1 MSTPTRT
8 RTRTRSICK
17 AMTEQGSHSFEISG
31 YSLHRGSHITSGTFS
46 VGGHDW
52 AFYPDGG
59 SSLVHGNGGSS
70 TQPYISIFLQGGQGP
85 GHLRPEPGRPDHRAA
100 VADGTPEPREFSY
113 GDPSMYFPHSGF
125 MRRAELEDSPLLR
138 DDRLTIHCDVTVIK
152 EPLVLTNMF
161 SNEITVPP
169 PNITEHLGR
178 LLETGVGADVTFIVD
193 GEILAAHKLV
203 RATRSPVFMAE
214 FLGPMKE
221 AKETHVAIEDMRSDA
236 FRALPLL
243 HFIYTDSLPDT
254 DDARGD
260 AGTELI
266 QHLLVAADRY
276 DVDRLKL
283 MCENMLCDGLDVW
296 NVAELALD
304 FANIITSMATPCMP
318 EADQQTA
325 SRAASLITSF
335 SHSQPSSSRI
345 IPHSLG
351 LRTLQP

>member
-1 MSTPTRT
+1 M
-8 RTRTRSICK
+8 
-17 AMTEQGSHSFEISG
+17 
-31 YSLHRGSHITSGTFS
+31 
-46 VGGHDW
+46 
-52 AFYPDGG
+52 
-59 SSLVHGNGGSS
+59 N
-70 TQPYISIFLQGGQGP
+70 
-85 GHLRPEPGRPDHRAA
+85 
-100 VADGTPEPREFSY
+100 
-113 GDPSMYFPHSGF
+113 FPHSGF

-138 DDRLTIHCDVTVIK
+138 DDRLTIQCDVTVIK

-203 RATRSPVFMAE
+203 LATRSPVFMAE

-283 MCENMLCDGLDVW
+283 MCESMLRDGLDVW
-296 NVAELALD
+296 NVAEVLGILAEA
-304 FANIITSMATPCMP
+304 FEFKTS
-318 EADQQTA
+318 
-325 SRAASLITSF
+325 R
-335 SHSQPSSSRI
+335 
-345 IPHSLG
+345 
-351 LRTLQP
+351 LRKK